1 MIELRYPLLHFYS
14 SPVYEPHFPSHISPP
29 TFLVSPSNQLSL
41 NNILDAF
48 NSTVQHCKQEI
59 NEGIFKQDSR
69 VIFFFQ
75 EDSSKNIYSVAKSI
89 FAPNSY
95 FRSMS
100 KVAIA
105 YVSSSSQGAK
115 IIVYRHVSLLL
126 TNCHYTHIV
135 LFFLCSAM
143 ISFIP
148 LLMIILELL
157 ISNP

>member
-1 MIELRYPLLHFYS
+1 MLHFYR
-14 SPVYEPHFPSHISPP
+14 SPVYEPHFPSHISPS

-75 EDSSKNIYSVAKSI
+75 DEPSKNLFSVAKSI

-105 YVSSSSQGAK
+105 YVTSASHGAK
-115 IIVYRHVSLLL
+115 IIVYRHVSLFS
-126 TNCHYTHIV
+126 TNCHYTYIV
-135 LFFLCSAM
+135 LFLRSAM

-148 LLMIILELL
+148 LLMIMLGLL
-157 ISNP
+157 ILNP